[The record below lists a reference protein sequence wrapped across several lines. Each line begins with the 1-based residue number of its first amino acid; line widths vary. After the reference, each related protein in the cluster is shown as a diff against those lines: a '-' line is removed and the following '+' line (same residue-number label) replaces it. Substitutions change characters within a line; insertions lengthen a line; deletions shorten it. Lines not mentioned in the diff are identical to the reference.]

1 MQGPLA
7 IGFVYLLAIVVA
19 VPLAK
24 RAGLG
29 SVLGYLVAGV
39 LLGPHVLGLLGES
52 SQDVM
57 HFAEFGVVMML
68 FLVGLELRPALLLR
82 LKTPILGLGG
92 SQVAGTVLVVG
103 LGFLLLKQTWQT
115 ALVVGCILAM
125 SSTAIAL
132 QSMAEKGWLK
142 SSGGQNAF
150 SILLFQDLAVI
161 PMLALFPLL
170 ASASLQKAN
179 HANASNAAAAHGESG
194 GHAAEVAGLV
204 GLPGWAQALVMIGAV
219 VGVVVIGRFASRPIF
234 RFIAGSKLRE
244 VFTAFALLLV
254 VGVSLLMT
262 QVGLSPALGA
272 FLGGVVLADSEY
284 RHELE
289 NDIEPFKGLL
299 MGVFFISVGAGI
311 DLKHLAANPLL
322 VLGGVAAIMALKA
335 MVLLAIGKAFRLS
348 RADTLLLAFG
358 LCQVGEF
365 AFVLIGLTAGLG
377 LLPGDLRATL
387 TSVVALSMAMTPVAL
402 LAYEKMVLPRM
413 LARQAGRS
421 GREMDAPEEG
431 EVEAIVAGAGRVGN
445 SIVRL
450 LRANGVKT
458 SVLDSNPDTVDALR
472 KVGLHAWYGDAARP
486 DLLHAAGAAHAKV
499 LIIAIDDVEKT
510 KAIADEARHHYPHLK
525 ILLRTSGPQES
536 YAFLNDGYD
545 HVFRET
551 FGTSLEMGEMAL
563 RLVGRRAYQAHR
575 AVTLFRKVNEKALR
589 ELAQHAGAKGYFER
603 LRDKISE
610 TEALFRST
618 DALSRKNDAGWD
630 NATIREEVRRRLAD
644 AKADKS

>member
-1 MQGPLA
+1 MQGPMA

-92 SQVAGTVLVVG
+92 SQLLGTVLVVG
-103 LGFLLLKQTWQT
+103 LGFLLVKQPWQT

-170 ASASLQKAN
+170 ATASLHQAN
-179 HANASNAAAAHGESG
+179 QAAHGESG
-194 GHAAEVAGLV
+194 GHASGAAGLAS
-204 GLPGWAQALVMIGAV
+204 LPGWVQALVMIGAV

-311 DLKHLAANPLL
+311 DLKHLASNPLL
-322 VLGGVAAIMALKA
+322 VLGGVAAIMVLKA
-335 MVLLAIGKAFRLS
+335 LVLLAIGKAFRLS
-348 RADTLLLAFG
+348 RVDTLLLAFG

-387 TSVVALSMAMTPVAL
+387 TSVVAISMAMTPMAL

-413 LARQAGRS
+413 QQRQS
-421 GREMDAPEEG
+421 GREMDAPEVG

-445 SIVRL
+445 SILRL
-450 LRANGVKT
+450 LRANGVRT
-458 SVLDSNPDTVDALR
+458 AVLDSNPDTVDALR

-486 DLLHAAGAAHAKV
+486 DLLHAAGAEKAKV

-525 ILLRTSGPQES
+525 IMLRTPGPKES
-536 YAFLNDGYD
+536 YAFLNDGYE

-551 FGTSLEMGEMAL
+551 FGSSLEMGELAL
-563 RLVGRRAYQAHR
+563 RLVGHRAYQAHR
-575 AVTLFRKVNEKALR
+575 AVTLFRKANEKTLR
-589 ELAQHAGAKGYFER
+589 ELAKHVGDKGYFER

-610 TEALFRST
+610 TEALFRSS

-630 NATIREEVRRRLAD
+630 NATIRTEIRNRLAGSSV
-644 AKADKS
+644 DKV

>member
-1 MQGPLA
+1 MMQGPLA
-7 IGFVYLLAIVVA
+7 IGFLYLLAMVVA

-39 LLGPHVLGLLGES
+39 ILGPYALGLLGES

-68 FLVGLELRPALLLR
+68 FLVGLELRPALLMR

-92 SQVAGTVLVVG
+92 SQLVGTVLAVG
-103 LGFLLLKQTWQT
+103 LGFLLLKQPWQT
-115 ALVVGCILAM
+115 ALVAGCILAM

-161 PMLALFPLL
+161 PMIALFPLL
-170 ASASLQKAN
+170 AAASLHK
-179 HANASNAAAAHGESG
+179 NATGAVPGDSG
-194 GHAAEVAGLV
+194 GHAAGATGLA
-204 GLPGWAQALVMIGAV
+204 GLPGWLQALVMLAAVIGV
-219 VGVVVIGRFASRPIF
+219 VGIGRYASRPVF

-272 FLGGVVLADSEY
+272 FLGGVMLADSEY

-311 DLKHLAANPLL
+311 NLKHLAANPLL
-322 VLGGVAAIMALKA
+322 VLGGLVAIMSLKA
-335 MVLLAIGKAFRLS
+335 LVLLAIGKAFRLS
-348 RADTLLLAFG
+348 RADTLLLALG

-377 LLPGDLRATL
+377 LLPGDLQATL
-387 TSVVALSMAMTPVAL
+387 TSVVAISMAMTPVAL
-402 LAYEKMVLPRM
+402 LAYEKLVLPRM
-413 LARQAGRS
+413 QSRRS
-421 GREMDAPEEG
+421 EREMDAPEEG

-445 SIVRL
+445 SILRL
-450 LRANGVKT
+450 LRANGVRT
-458 SVLDSNPDTVDALR
+458 AVLDSNPDTVDAMR

-486 DLLHAAGAAHAKV
+486 DLLHAAGAEKAKV
-499 LIIAIDDVEKT
+499 LIVAIDDIEKT
-510 KAIADEARHHYPHLK
+510 KAIAEEARHHYPHLK
-525 ILLRTSGPQES
+525 ILLRTPGPQES
-536 YAFLNDGYD
+536 YAFLNEGYE

-551 FGTSLEMGEMAL
+551 FGSSLEMGELAL
-563 RLVGRRAYQAHR
+563 RLVGHRAYQAHR
-575 AVTLFRKVNEKALR
+575 AVTLFRKANEKSLR
-589 ELAQHAGAKGYFER
+589 ELAKHAGDKGYFER

-630 NATIREEVRRRLAD
+630 NATIRAEVRRRHAESSPKTESSQ
-644 AKADKS
+644 A